1 MKTNRFIA
9 IVVLTVAFVV
19 TASAQKKPKFTSTY
33 SSMGAG
39 CKVLKGGEGQDDA
52 KVCPGPAGYQIRISP
67 AVAEVQITAER
78 KGTDESTPVAV
89 VGLDYDESKVKLEWR
104 HANGKPFAIIIRM
117 PKYELRQDG
126 EPGPGKK
133 VGEIL
138 LVSGIGDFEFIT
150 EEVNAKKPGA
160 NVKAR
165 AAADKAYSAN

>member
-1 MKTNRFIA
+1 MRSIKIIA
-9 IVVLTVAFVV
+9 IAVLIFAFA
-19 TASAQKKPKFTSTY
+19 TAVSAQKKTVFTSTY

-52 KVCPGPAGYQIRISP
+52 KLCPGPAGYQIRIYSS
-67 AVAEVQITAER
+67 VAETYIAAEK

-89 VGLDYDESKVKLEWR
+89 VGLDYNESKVKLEWR

-117 PKYELRQDG
+117 PKYELRTDG

-150 EEVNAKKPGA
+150 EEIDAKKPGA
-160 NVKAR
+160 NIKAR
-165 AAADKAYSAN
+165 AAADRAYSAN